1 MKNGAPSGPVTELQ
15 LIRSNDLLYL
25 GSNKDKQ
32 ANGGLSH
39 ASPPK
44 DDNQILGD
52 SNEIDEPDSKLESEP
67 MLPVEREH
75 EGNLLKESSLTD
87 KNSVSEKEIELGTTE
102 SEKDMELGTRESSLL
117 EEMSKYLEVN
127 NIPVSDVK

>member
-75 EGNLLKESSLTD
+75 EGNHLKESSLTD